1 MFDYETKN
9 LRNVCLISHG
19 NAGKT
24 SLCEALL
31 YKAKATDRL
40 GKVLDGNTVS
50 DYDAEEIKRKISINT
65 TIEPLEWKGVKIN
78 IIDTPGYFDFVGE
91 QIEGVEAA
99 DNAVIMVSGKSGVS
113 AGTERSWD
121 FASFFSEFTSS
132 AFPLI
137 VMYFGS

>member
-99 DNAVIMVSGKSGVS
+99 DNAVIMVSGNRAS
-113 AGTERSWD
+113 AQERNVRGILRRRKIC
-121 FASFFSEFTSS
+121 
-132 AFPLI
+132 PLC
-137 VMYFGS
+137 FL

>member
-65 TIEPLEWKGVKIN
+65 TIEPLE
-78 IIDTPGYFDFVGE
+78 
-91 QIEGVEAA
+91 
-99 DNAVIMVSGKSGVS
+99 
-113 AGTERSWD
+113 
-121 FASFFSEFTSS
+121 
-132 AFPLI
+132 
-137 VMYFGS
+137 